1 MNYTNFTSFDSI
13 PKNYDSYIIIGCI
26 ILIISFMGY
35 FIKICFFEDNNQN
48 I

>member
-1 MNYTNFTSFDSI
+1 MNYSNITSFDSI
-13 PKNYDSYIIIGCI
+13 PENYCTYIVFGYI
-26 ILIISFMGY
+26 ILIISCMGY

>member
-1 MNYTNFTSFDSI
+1 MNYSNFTSFDSI
-13 PKNYDSYIIIGCI
+13 PENYDRYIVMGCI
-26 ILIISFMGY
+26 ILIISFTGY